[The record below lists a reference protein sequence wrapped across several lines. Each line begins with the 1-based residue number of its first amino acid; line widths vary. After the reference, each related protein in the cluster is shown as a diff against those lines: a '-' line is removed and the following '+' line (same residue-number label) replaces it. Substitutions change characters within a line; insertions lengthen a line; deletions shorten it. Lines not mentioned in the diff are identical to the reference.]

1 MRAFDRFE
9 RYGQKI
15 YNGQDVLKNHFL
27 HSYPI
32 HYTKDTM
39 DYSVVKDYQDHDY
52 VWIVDKNI
60 ETLRTFPWHFRPT
73 EVGIHCFPY
82 VYKRSK
88 RIISWDKVKLVP
100 TKIDT
105 EHRIEQKHICAKYDV
120 LCGEESFNIFFIGKE
135 SDDEYQKLIK
145 RFPNIE
151 IAQDYYDAQNKSDT
165 DMFWLVPNDVEVS
178 EFFKFS
184 YMPDDWSQQYIHV
197 FSNGSAR
204 SKDGIILGCKYYNP
218 TTNELQ
224 HRFYAEKKDVS
235 IVASKPKKFPQ
246 YNFNS
251 YEEYRKVLDNIEG
264 DMFWW
269 IPNDVELEENF
280 DLSFYIDHMNQYD
293 RHINHVF
300 LNDKSY
306 DGVMLFSKHCP
317 IGKKEFEHRF
327 IVVKKEHEVVASRP
341 KKFDT
346 FVVNS
351 WSDYKRAMENT
362 TTEMFWGIPSDVD
375 VVKELDL
382 YFSHHNQY
390 DRNITHVFLNKKTYD
405 GVVLY
410 NVNTKLSK
418 KEVEHRF
425 YSKKKQWEEVYSI
438 PKPFDVFEVETYED
452 YIHAKSSATTDMFWL
467 SSPQINDYQSARDQF
482 YISHHDIIDRNQ
494 VHVFEHDHDG
504 ISNFNGLMLVPK
516 SIKLTENEIS
526 HRHPVNRKE
535 HNTIMSVPAPY
546 EYFQID
552 DYDEYVTALKTSRT
566 EMFWMSSRNINTSG
580 FDFDFVLEHSNT
592 YDRNINHAFLHKV
605 DDHAGCLYNGL
616 FLCSKHSPLT
626 QKEVEHRHLVNVKQ
640 HSVVGS
646 FPVKYD
652 KFIIDTYSDYLYA
665 FTHSKTE
672 MFWGVCSNLEDD
684 EDFDFTLSFTH
695 DNKYDRSINHA
706 FLNQGFDSV
715 NYNGYFLFSKKSP
728 VTEKEIEHRHIL
740 NVKEWK
746 VVASRYA
753 QYDIH
758 FIDTYDEY
766 LEAMEKSVTEL
777 FFAVSRNINTDN
789 WDFDLHFDH
798 TNRFDRFTNHAFI
811 HEVKGMQLYN
821 GVFLLSK
828 HKPVTQKEIEY
839 RHIVDAKHWDI
850 VASKE
855 CMYDEFVIETYGQY
869 LDALKASDTEMFWGL
884 SNNIDT
890 SIFDF
895 DYYFSHDNEYDRKI
909 NHTFLHEVND
919 KGYRNGL
926 FLFSKHA
933 PVTEKEIEHRHL
945 VKAKNWPVVASIPVK
960 YERFVV
966 NNYTDYLSAMDSATT
981 EMFWAIPSDVEVD
994 IDFDFEMYFTHDNV
1008 FDRNTNHVFK
1018 NGKFWD
1024 GIALMS
1030 THAPVTQQE
1039 VEHRFYANSKKHDVV
1054 ASTPKPFPV
1063 YNIETYN
1070 DYLNAFDESPSNMF
1084 WGTTPNIKI
1093 REDFDMR
1100 MYIDIHNSYDRTINH
1115 AFKHSVNG
1123 KEKYN
1128 GLFLF
1133 TKHAPLTQKEIE
1145 YRTIGRRKEW
1155 DIVASG
1161 PVVYDRFTIN
1171 TYNDYKKAYNMSKTE
1186 MFWIIP
1192 REVNI
1197 EPNFDFDLYFSHDQ
1211 DFERSTNHVFKNG
1224 NAWDGVALVSK
1235 KSNITEREI
1244 QMRFFANKKEYNI
1257 TASQPK
1263 PYDIVFISK
1272 DEKSADENF
1281 ERLLNQFPDKTIHR
1295 VHGIEGIHQAHIMAA
1310 KTAETEMFYV
1320 VDADAQIVDDFNF
1333 DYYIPNYDPDSK
1345 RTVHVWKSK
1354 NPINGLIY
1362 GYGAVKLLP
1371 RELTLNMD
1379 TNKPDMTTSIS
1390 PLFKVVNKI
1399 SNITK
1404 FDTDEFSTWRS
1415 AFRECVKLSS
1425 RAIDGQLDEETEF
1438 RLNAWC
1444 TRGKD
1449 KPFGNAA
1456 INGANQG
1463 KKYGE
1468 YAAKNLDYL
1477 NKINDFDWLYEQF
1490 NKFKNSL

>member
-32 HYTKDTM
+32 HYTEDTM
-39 DYSVVKDYQDHDY
+39 DYSIVKDYQDHDY

-60 ETLRTFPWHFRPT
+60 DTLRTFPWHFKPT

-88 RIISWDKVKLVP
+88 RILSWDKVKLVP
-100 TKIDT
+100 TKVDT

-120 LCGEESFNIFFIGKE
+120 LCGEESFNIFFVGKE
-135 SDDEYQKLIK
+135 SDDEYQKLVQ
-145 RFPNIE
+145 RFPNTQIVK
-151 IAQDYYDAQNKSDT
+151 DYYDAQNKSDT

-197 FSNGSAR
+197 FSNGSTR
-204 SKDGIILGCKYYNP
+204 SKDGIILGCKSYNP

-246 YNFNS
+246 YNFNT
-251 YEEYRKVLDNIEG
+251 YEEYRKVLDNFEG
-264 DMFWW
+264 DLFWW
-269 IPNDVELEENF
+269 IPNDVELEEKF

-300 LNDKSY
+300 LNDQSY

-351 WSDYKRAMENT
+351 WSDYKRALET
-362 TTEMFWGIPSDVD
+362 TTTDMFWGIPNDVD
-375 VVKELDL
+375 VVNDLDL

-410 NVNTKLSK
+410 STKVKLSK

-425 YSKKKQWEEVYSI
+425 YSKKKEWNEVYSI
-438 PKPFDVFEVETYED
+438 PKPFDVFEVNNYQD
-452 YIHAKSSATTDMFWL
+452 YLDAKNKTATDMFWI

-494 VHVFEHDHDG
+494 AHVFAHDHDG
-504 ISNFNGLMLVPK
+504 VSNFNGLMLVPK
-516 SIKLTENEIS
+516 NLTLSENEIV

-535 HNTIMSVPAPY
+535 HDKIMSVPAPY

-552 DYDEYVTALKTSRT
+552 DYDEYLTALENSRT

-605 DDHAGCLYNGL
+605 DNHAGCLYNGL

-640 HSVVGS
+640 HNIVGS

-672 MFWGVCSNLEDD
+672 MFWGVSSNLEDV
-684 EDFDFTLSFTH
+684 EDFNFTLSFTH
-695 DNKYDRSINHA
+695 DNKYDRSVNHA

-746 VVASRYA
+746 VIASKYA

-758 FIDTYDEY
+758 FVDTYDEY

-811 HEVKGMQLYN
+811 HEVK
-821 GVFLLSK
+821 
-828 HKPVTQKEIEY
+828 
-839 RHIVDAKHWDI
+839 
-850 VASKE
+850 
-855 CMYDEFVIETYGQY
+855 
-869 LDALKASDTEMFWGL
+869 
-884 SNNIDT
+884 
-890 SIFDF
+890 
-895 DYYFSHDNEYDRKI
+895 
-909 NHTFLHEVND
+909 
-919 KGYRNGL
+919 
-926 FLFSKHA
+926 
-933 PVTEKEIEHRHL
+933 
-945 VKAKNWPVVASIPVK
+945 
-960 YERFVV
+960 
-966 NNYTDYLSAMDSATT
+966 NYTK
-981 EMFWAIPSDVEVD
+981 
-994 IDFDFEMYFTHDNV
+994 
-1008 FDRNTNHVFK
+1008 RN
-1018 NGKFWD
+1018 
-1024 GIALMS
+1024 
-1030 THAPVTQQE
+1030 
-1039 VEHRFYANSKKHDVV
+1039 
-1054 ASTPKPFPV
+1054 
-1063 YNIETYN
+1063 
-1070 DYLNAFDESPSNMF
+1070 
-1084 WGTTPNIKI
+1084 
-1093 REDFDMR
+1093 
-1100 MYIDIHNSYDRTINH
+1100 
-1115 AFKHSVNG
+1115 
-1123 KEKYN
+1123 
-1128 GLFLF
+1128 
-1133 TKHAPLTQKEIE
+1133 
-1145 YRTIGRRKEW
+1145 
-1155 DIVASG
+1155 
-1161 PVVYDRFTIN
+1161 
-1171 TYNDYKKAYNMSKTE
+1171 
-1186 MFWIIP
+1186 
-1192 REVNI
+1192 
-1197 EPNFDFDLYFSHDQ
+1197 
-1211 DFERSTNHVFKNG
+1211 
-1224 NAWDGVALVSK
+1224 
-1235 KSNITEREI
+1235 
-1244 QMRFFANKKEYNI
+1244 
-1257 TASQPK
+1257 
-1263 PYDIVFISK
+1263 
-1272 DEKSADENF
+1272 
-1281 ERLLNQFPDKTIHR
+1281 
-1295 VHGIEGIHQAHIMAA
+1295 
-1310 KTAETEMFYV
+1310 
-1320 VDADAQIVDDFNF
+1320 
-1333 DYYIPNYDPDSK
+1333 
-1345 RTVHVWKSK
+1345 
-1354 NPINGLIY
+1354 
-1362 GYGAVKLLP
+1362 
-1371 RELTLNMD
+1371 
-1379 TNKPDMTTSIS
+1379 
-1390 PLFKVVNKI
+1390 
-1399 SNITK
+1399 
-1404 FDTDEFSTWRS
+1404 
-1415 AFRECVKLSS
+1415 
-1425 RAIDGQLDEETEF
+1425 
-1438 RLNAWC
+1438 
-1444 TRGKD
+1444 
-1449 KPFGNAA
+1449 
-1456 INGANQG
+1456 
-1463 KKYGE
+1463 
-1468 YAAKNLDYL
+1468 
-1477 NKINDFDWLYEQF
+1477 
-1490 NKFKNSL
+1490 